1 MLAENCM
8 FYVFLKMK
16 REKQMGKDLERQV
29 AVRYGLFKRKHR
41 LRTSVHCEQKCQRG
55 MKNGKLSRQTMMY
68 VLWWVRVGK
77 KARIYDKKRCS
88 ERKTRCNCVG
98 MHILSVLAEKKEGAK
113 RASTT
118 ANEE

>member
-41 LRTSVHCEQKCQRG
+41 LRTSVHCEQKCQRNE
-55 MKNGKLSRQTMMY
+55 K
-68 VLWWVRVGK
+68 W
-77 KARIYDKKRCS
+77 
-88 ERKTRCNCVG
+88 KT
-98 MHILSVLAEKKEGAK
+98 K
-113 RASTT
+113 
-118 ANEE
+118 